1 MANEGTQKIY
11 LGRFIST
18 PDANTLSIRTGA
30 VLVSG
35 TTITK
40 TAWQVA
46 TPEEALTT
54 FGFQPDD
61 LPHNVTIET
70 TSPTSFFFPGFIDT
84 HIHAPQYP
92 NCGIFGKSTL
102 LDWLTTYT
110 FPLEASLAAAAAST
124 TSTDEI
130 NASTSTPNGL
140 ESPHKPTN
148 SLSKASKVYNRVIS
162 RTLSNGTT
170 TASYFATIDVPAT
183 NLLAS
188 IAKTR
193 GQRALIGRV
202 CMDHPETCPPY
213 YRDETPDQT
222 LLNAQA
228 SMKYCHDLDPTG
240 HFVAPIITPR
250 FAPSCQGETLSRL
263 GQLAQETG
271 TRVQTH
277 ISENTNEL
285 LLVASLFPERS
296 SYTDVYDHAG
306 LLTPR
311 TILAHGIHLSDPEI
325 ATIAT
330 RGSKISHCPAS
341 NSSLGS
347 GFCPVRKL
355 LESGIDVSLGTD
367 VSGGYSVSILDSVR
381 QCCLVSRQ
389 LGYVH
394 GGDKRWNIGVTE
406 GLWLGTVGGA
416 KCVGWEGR
424 LGGFE
429 QGMWWD
435 VQEIEIGDLGV
446 KEVERRVDGGMD
458 VDGDGDG
465 SGDSD
470 VDEGPVDIF
479 GWETWEERIDKWVWN
494 GDDRNV
500 KRVWVGGR
508 LVHSKL

>member
-1 MANEGTQKIY
+1 MATEGTQRIY

-18 PDANTLSIRTGA
+18 PNANTLLIRTGA

-35 TTITK
+35 TTIIK
-40 TAWQVA
+40 TAWQA
-46 TPEEALTT
+46 STPEEALST
-54 FGFQPDD
+54 FGFHPED
-61 LPHNVTIET
+61 LPNTVTIET

-110 FPLEASLAAAAAST
+110 FPLEASLAA
-124 TSTDEI
+124 STDPS
-130 NASTSTPNGL
+130 STSSNPL
-140 ESPHKPTN
+140 A
-148 SLSKASKVYNRVIS
+148 KASKVYNRIIS

-213 YRDETPDQT
+213 YRDETTEQT
-222 LLNAQA
+222 LLAAQA
-228 SMKYCHDLDPTG
+228 SMSHCHALDPTG
-240 HFVAPIITPR
+240 TLIAPIITPR
-250 FAPSCQGETLSRL
+250 FAPSCQPETLSRL
-263 GQLAQETG
+263 GELARSTN

-285 LLVASLFPERS
+285 LLVASLFPNRAN
-296 SYTDVYDHAG
+296 YTDVYDHAG
-306 LLTPR
+306 LLTPL

-325 ATIAT
+325 AVIAA
-330 RGSKISHCPAS
+330 RQSKISHCPAS

-355 LESGIDVSLGTD
+355 LESGVDVSLGTD

-429 QGMWWD
+429 EGMWWD
-435 VQEIEIGDLGV
+435 VQEVELGDLAV
-446 KEVERRVDGGMD
+446 REVERGMD
-458 VDGDGDG
+458 GEGEGEVGADGMEDSVVGD
-465 SGDSD
+465 
-470 VDEGPVDIF
+470 GPVDIF

-508 LVHSKL
+508 LVHSL